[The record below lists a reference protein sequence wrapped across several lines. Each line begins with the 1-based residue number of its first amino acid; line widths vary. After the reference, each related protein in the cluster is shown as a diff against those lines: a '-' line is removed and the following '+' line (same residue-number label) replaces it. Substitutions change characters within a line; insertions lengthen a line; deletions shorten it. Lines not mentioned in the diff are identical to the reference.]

1 MSDLTKISFNEEDAS
16 VDKVDSPIKTH
27 PGFKS
32 LDEENV
38 KKILFAKRIKSM
50 SRKNKV
56 LGLILLIVIG
66 GLSIYGWNS
75 YQGSQETQ
83 TWSTVKVIR
92 SDVTDSIEA
101 TGTLVA
107 IKESAMGFKSDG
119 IITALNVQPGDRVK
133 SGDILARQDTA
144 SLKALLEQAKN
155 TVLQDEI
162 GVKSARLTLESSQKN
177 FDRMNTLFS
186 AGGISQNELDTAENT
201 YKKSK
206 LDFDSAQVKLAGD
219 RTKLVQ
225 AQSDMSE
232 ANIIAPFDGII
243 GTVNGQVGQINGIN
257 TSSSTLLT
265 VMSNELQ
272 ISAMVNQ
279 ADIGRIEVGQQ
290 VKFTSN
296 SYSDKIFTGK
306 VIRITPQA
314 SNVSNVQYY
323 PVLISCDD
331 PEGLLLSGMAVSAE
345 IIVSSQKGCL
355 TVPMMAVSFAQEY
368 IQKNSIQGSLA
379 KTVAGSKGK
388 STKVLIL
395 DNGQPVL
402 KDVVLGL
409 RDSSNYQVIQGLKEN
424 DLAILGSTQ
433 VDGAGSGG
441 SSGTSSSSSR
451 NNSSGPPM
459 DFK

>member
-1 MSDLTKISFNEEDAS
+1 MSDPTGKSFNEGDIS
-16 VDKVDSPIKTH
+16 GDKGDSTIKTH

-38 KKILFAKRIKSM
+38 KKILFGKRIKLM
-50 SRKNKV
+50 SRKHK
-56 LGLILLIVIG
+56 ILWLTLLFLIVG
-66 GLSIYGWNS
+66 FSIYGWNS
-75 YQGSQETQ
+75 YLGSQDTL
-83 TWSTVKVIR
+83 TWSTVKVVK
-92 SDVTDSIEA
+92 SDITDSIEA
-101 TGTLVA
+101 TGTLVSV
-107 IKESAMGFKSDG
+107 KESAMGFKSDG

-144 SLKALLEQAKN
+144 SLKALLEQARN

-162 GVKSARLTLESSQKN
+162 SVKSARLTLETSQKN
-177 FDRMNTLFS
+177 FNRMNTLFS
-186 AGGISQNELDTAENT
+186 ASGISRNELDTAENT
-201 YKKSK
+201 YTKSR
-206 LDFDSAQVKLAGD
+206 LDFESAQVKLAGD

-225 AQSDMSE
+225 AQADMSE
-232 ANIIAPFDGII
+232 ATIIAPFDGII
-243 GTVNGQVGQINGIN
+243 GAVNGQVGQINGIN
-257 TSSSTLLT
+257 ASSSTLLT

-279 ADIGRIEVGQQ
+279 ADIGRIDVGQQ

-296 SYSDKIFTGK
+296 SYSDKIFMGK

-345 IIVSSQKGCL
+345 IIVSSQKDCL

-368 IQKNSIQGSLA
+368 NQANSVQGSTS
-379 KTVAGSKGK
+379 KIVTDSKGQ
-388 STKVLIL
+388 SAKVLIL

-409 RDSSNYQVIQGLKEN
+409 SD
-424 DLAILGSTQ
+424 
-433 VDGAGSGG
+433 
-441 SSGTSSSSSR
+441 
-451 NNSSGPPM
+451 
-459 DFK
+459 